1 MKWLYSWSL
10 PIDVHF
16 LYIFPRYS
24 NGNWQGTSLTVVQP
38 EIVMIVLQFRKF
50 FLFVFLQLYYEP
62 CWLLT
67 ELHSSIWHNANF
79 SLAQLVSR
87 HWKFLH
93 HKRRRVSVIIV
104 SLFYC
109 FVLHIFQVHCVYAN
123 LYVFIHVNRKKNVY
137 DRINKRCRW
146 PRAIS

>member
-1 MKWLYSWSL
+1 MYKTVMKWLYSWSL

-50 FLFVFLQLYYEP
+50 FFVFLQLYYEP

-93 HKRRRVSVIIV
+93 HKRWRVSGNIIT
-104 SLFYC
+104 LFYFC
-109 FVLHIFQVHCVYAN
+109 FTYFSSSLRLCKLICVHS
-123 LYVFIHVNRKKNVY
+123 RQ
-137 DRINKRCRW
+137 
-146 PRAIS
+146 S